1 MSAQVAQPELWAQLN
16 ESALYRRVTQ
26 YSLFSRAFDI
36 VGKAKENSAA
46 VKTLVDLSTNV
57 AGRALAISQPVLVKV
72 DQIAGLDSRGDKA
85 LALLEQRAS
94 DVYQRV
100 LDLDQKR
107 KEAQSVI
114 KQAVTSPLD
123 TTITIL
129 DKYLPGEEAQR
140 QASKGDS
147 NGNGHSADDVPRLLK
162 QEDLTSSTKLSLISL
177 KLRKGVQTGLK
188 SAKKLSEERLAA
200 LKYANALIQYSS
212 SYVDA
217 LHITEVG
224 DKFMHRAEDA
234 KAFLEERLVKFNEFV
249 AQHEQLAR
257 IHAIVSPVLGSLKT
271 RSQRALF
278 VTLTALATI
287 SETTSNGARS
297 ALSKTTESL
306 DASVKR
312 ISSGVKVF
320 VARLDA
326 TAVHHMVELAKT
338 ARWIAETLQNERAQL
353 SQGTWSYIQS
363 IKVVAEIQRRIR
375 DVLVRTAGVLP
386 SQLLGTATVQS
397 ELVEAKSS
405 E

>member
-1 MSAQVAQPELWAQLN
+1 
-16 ESALYRRVTQ
+16 
-26 YSLFSRAFDI
+26 
-36 VGKAKENSAA
+36 
-46 VKTLVDLSTNV
+46 
-57 AGRALAISQPVLVKV
+57 
-72 DQIAGLDSRGDKA
+72 
-85 LALLEQRAS
+85 LEQRAT

-107 KEAQSVI
+107 KEAQSII
-114 KQAVTSPLD
+114 KQAVTAPLD
-123 TTITIL
+123 TTITML
-129 DKYLPGEEAQR
+129 DKYLPGEEAQV
-140 QASKGDS
+140 QAANGDA
-147 NGNGHSADDVPRLLK
+147 GEVPRLLK
-162 QEDLTSSTKLSLISL
+162 QDGLTSTSKLSLISL
-177 KLRKGVQTGLK
+177 KLRKGVRTGLK
-188 SAKKLSEERLAA
+188 SAQKLSEERLAS

-224 DKFMHRAEDA
+224 DRFMHRAEDA
-234 KAFLEERLVKFNEFV
+234 KVFLEERLVKFNAFV
-249 AQHEQLAR
+249 AEHEQLAR

-287 SETTSNGARS
+287 SETTSSGARS
-297 ALSKTTESL
+297 ALSKTSESL

-320 VARLDA
+320 VAKLDA
-326 TAVHHMVELAKT
+326 TTVHHMIELSKT
-338 ARWIAETLQNERAQL
+338 VRWIAETLQNERAQL

-363 IKVVAEIQRRIR
+363 IKIVAEIQRRIR

-386 SQLLGTATVQS
+386 SHLLGTATVQS
-397 ELVEAKSS
+397 KLVEAKSS